1 MPLQIRPARDPRAI
15 ALVGELDAATAPDL
29 DAWADTRMAAAG
41 ETLVLDLAALGY
53 LDSAGI
59 RSLLRLE
66 HGLRARAA
74 KLELRDLAPGLQ
86 RTLLHSGLGAH
97 FTCHPSV
104 RRAVESA

>member
-29 DAWADTRMAAAG
+29 DAWADTRVAAG
-41 ETLVLDLAALGY
+41 ETLVLDLRALEY

-74 KLELRDLAPGLQ
+74 KLELRDMTPGLQ

-97 FTCHPSV
+97 FTCHQSG